1 MWRKC
6 KKLGL
11 TSIFHLFLLPS
22 PHCEYPTYSYFGKEE
37 NDIQHPFFVAFHAK
51 YWRFA
56 RSFDLYGFSRL
67 DFGNALTAQIERSLH
82 TNIYARIK
90 I

>member
-1 MWRKC
+1 MSDCFALVFPLR
-6 KKLGL
+6 
-11 TSIFHLFLLPS
+11 
-22 PHCEYPTYSYFGKEE
+22 PHANILHIHIGEE
-37 NDIQHPFFVAFHAK
+37 GNDIQHPFLVAFRAK

-82 TNIYARIK
+82 TNIHARVK